1 MILYPH
7 FISLILVSVMHCHEL
22 FFLLS
27 PDNIL
32 PFVDFHP
39 GLKLIMEQG
48 KEQGKEQEEEQII
61 KELVPL

>member
-22 FFLLS
+22 FSLLS

-39 GLKLIMEQG
+39 GLKLIMEQ
-48 KEQGKEQEEEQII
+48 EQGKEQEEEQII